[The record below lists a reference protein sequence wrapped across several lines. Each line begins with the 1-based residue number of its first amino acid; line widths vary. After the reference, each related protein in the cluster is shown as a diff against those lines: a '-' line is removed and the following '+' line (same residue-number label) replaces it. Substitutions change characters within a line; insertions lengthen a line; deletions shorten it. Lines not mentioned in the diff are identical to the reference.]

1 MRRVAASGR
10 SGASS
15 GLVRPGSLHFSN
27 QHFQLKKEVPASVE
41 RTKLLNEKGSQ
52 SDVPL
57 DKPSTAPDAASR
69 EGRPGKRS
77 LPIPGKVS
85 WLGLQGCPLFYGDVV
100 PVLYLD

>member
-1 MRRVAASGR
+1 MSGR

-15 GLVRPGSLHFSN
+15 GLVRSGILHLSN
-27 QHFQLKKEVPASVE
+27 QHFQLKKEVPASLQ

-57 DKPSTAPDAASR
+57 DKPSTAPDAAIR
-69 EGRPGKRS
+69 EGCPGKRS

-85 WLGLQGCPLFYGDVV
+85 
-100 PVLYLD
+100 